1 MLVGQLSNDAFGTLA
16 ALPLLHLTQATGGT
30 LSVTAGQPATP
41 LNDGDAVRPGTPL
54 TLSYS
59 TGTDYFF
66 EGFFS
71 GTGQGSV
78 DTPLGGSTVEMP
90 RADLWLRASFR
101 YEAPTPPEPV
111 YYTVT
116 LPSVEGVTT
125 DPAAGSHQVES
136 WDNFRFYL
144 TLDAA
149 YDQSVPVVTT
159 DDGKTITP
167 RTSDGAYVLKNVRS
181 DLSVTIS
188 GIVKN
193 PPVANEPVASTATR
207 IFTRDGR
214 LFITADR
221 PMQAQV
227 VALTGRLVRSLTLT
241 AGTTRIDAL
250 SPGIYLVRLDNGTVE
265 KVIVRR

>member
-1 MLVGQLSNDAFGTLA
+1 M
-16 ALPLLHLTQATGGT
+16 
-30 LSVTAGQPATP
+30 
-41 LNDGDAVRPGTPL
+41 
-54 TLSYS
+54 
-59 TGTDYFF
+59 
-66 EGFFS
+66 
-71 GTGQGSV
+71 
-78 DTPLGGSTVEMP
+78 
-90 RADLWLRASFR
+90 RASFR

-144 TLDAA
+144 TLDEA

-167 RTSDGAYVLKNVRS
+167 RTSDGAYVLKYVRS

-193 PPVANEPVASTATR
+193 PPVANEPVASAATR

-227 VALTGRLVRSLTLT
+227 VALTGRLVRSLALT

-250 SPGIYLVRLDNGTVE
+250 SPGVYLVRLDNGTVE